1 MTANHEQAVVEGD
14 WLLVEIDGEPI
25 DIDAPRSV
33 RFESDRVTGQ
43 VGVNRFTGSF
53 TIDGNV
59 LEIGPAASTRMAGP
73 PELMD
78 LEHRF
83 LSQLQGEH
91 EIDFTGTELTLGEK
105 AIVMSRA
112 PAFSVKGTVSYRE
125 RMMLPPDSVV
135 MVELV
140 DISAA
145 DVAVEPLAT
154 QLIADANGPPI
165 PFSLDV
171 AEDIDERRRL
181 AVKGRIVSA
190 EGDLLWA
197 TDTAMG
203 LQDRAQAVDL
213 WLRRSS

>member
-1 MTANHEQAVVEGD
+1 
-14 WLLVEIDGEPI
+14 
-25 DIDAPRSV
+25 
-33 RFESDRVTGQ
+33 
-43 VGVNRFTGSF
+43 
-53 TIDGNV
+53 
-59 LEIGPAASTRMAGP
+59 
-73 PELMD
+73 
-78 LEHRF
+78 
-83 LSQLQGEH
+83 
-91 EIDFTGTELTLGEK
+91 
-105 AIVMSRA
+105 
-112 PAFSVKGTVSYRE
+112 
-125 RMMLPPDSVV
+125 MLPPDSVV

-145 DVAVEPLAT
+145 DVAVEPIAT

-171 AEDIDERRRL
+171 AEDIDERRML